1 MKQFPKSIL
10 MKSISLILIGG
21 ASQILWADT
30 TLPTITVEAAAEQ
43 QSYANGALKDNADL
57 GALGSKKIIDT
68 PFSVAEYSSKLI
80 ENQQASTVGEVL
92 KNDSSIR
99 ITTGQ
104 GHLNENFSLRGFD
117 VIHDDIALN
126 GMYGMAPYGRVPTE
140 FLDSVTV
147 LKGPNALVAGM
158 SPTGGVGGVVIA
170 NTKRADKD
178 KTQVS
183 ASLENG
189 GYYQSG
195 FDVSR
200 RFGANKEFGVRVNGA
215 YGQGEHILKGMDDT
229 HASGAIAA
237 DYTTDKLKL
246 NFDAYA
252 VRDDREGGSPAM
264 VGFLSCA
271 GVKDPKKCTAPFELM
286 KAPKGDTNYFSSL
299 EGHTRSQFT
308 GLSGEYSFTPDV
320 KASAG
325 VGYVEKKY
333 RGHIFGT
340 RLIVN
345 NANTG
350 DASSQYYR
358 VGMDEKNTAAN
369 LGVEGRFETGAV
381 KHKVGLRADYLTR
394 KTSQHSNQG
403 AKPVDFNTNLYN
415 PIANAGSMP
424 AEKPAL
430 SPLLDS
436 QYVSYTLTDQ
446 LSMLDDKLQ
455 LIVGARYQ
463 DVDTENLQK
472 KTEYQ
477 EDKISPSLGVVVKP
491 FGENLS
497 LYANYVE
504 GLSEGATVNNNAD
517 ANNNVTFAPFQTKQY
532 EMGAKYQK
540 GTWLNTLAV
549 YQIDK
554 PSTMVSSYSNGDP
567 LSKITQITTDGAETR
582 SRGVEWAFSGEI
594 YSGLNL
600 LGSMAY
606 IDAEYIKAAPK
617 QGAAVQG
624 NTVYGVPD
632 FTATLGL
639 DYAVPYVQGLNVN
652 ARANYVSEQYLN
664 DANTLELPD
673 YTILDLGARYA
684 TKLGGVNTTFL
695 ANIDNVT
702 DKQYWEGAFNS
713 GYALVGGPR
722 TYKVGVTFDF

>member
-10 MKSISLILIGG
+10 VKSISLILIGG

-43 QSYANGALKDNADL
+43 QAYANGALKDNADL

-80 ENQQASTVGEVL
+80 EDQQAKTVGDVL
-92 KNDSSIR
+92 QNDASIR
-99 ITTGQ
+99 VTTNQ
-104 GHLNENFSLRGFD
+104 GHLNENFKLRGFD
-117 VIHDDIALN
+117 VNHEDMSYN
-126 GMYGMAPYGRVPTE
+126 GFFGVAPYGRMPTA
-140 FLDSVTV
+140 FLESVTV
-147 LKGPNALVAGM
+147 LKGPNALVAGVA
-158 SPTGGVGGVVIA
+158 PTGSVGGVVIA
-170 NTKRADKD
+170 NSKRADKD
-178 KTQVS
+178 LTRVS
-183 ASLENG
+183 ASLEDG

-195 FDVSR
+195 FDISR
-200 RFGANKEFGVRVNGA
+200 RMGQDNEFGVRVNGTYA
-215 YGQGEHILKGMDDT
+215 DGEHVIDGMNDRL
-229 HASGAIAA
+229 ASGAIAA
-237 DYTTDKLKL
+237 DYTAGKVKI

-252 VRDDREGGSPAM
+252 IKENRKGGSPAM
-264 VGFLSCA
+264 VAMGGNTSLNQ
-271 GVKDPKKCTAPFELM
+271 VIAP
-286 KAPKGDTNYFSSL
+286 PKGDSNYFPHL
-299 EGHTRSQFT
+299 EGNSDSQFA
-308 GLSGEYSFTPDV
+308 GLSGEYKFSPDL
-320 KASAG
+320 KAFAG
-325 VGYVEKKY
+325 IGYVEKSY
-333 RGHIFGT
+333 DGHLFGT

-345 NANTG
+345 KADG
-350 DASSQYYR
+350 SASSQYYR
-358 VGMDEKNTAAN
+358 VASEEHNTVAN
-369 LGVEGRFETGAV
+369 AGLEAKFDTGAV
-381 KHKVGLRADYLTR
+381 KHTLGLRTDYLAR
-394 KTSQHSNQG
+394 KYTLHKKATQQ
-403 AKPVDFNTNLYN
+403 AFTTNLYDPSKN
-415 PIANAGSMP
+415 GSMP
-424 AEKPAL
+424 L
-430 SPLLDS
+430 SYPEVAPLGDNK
-436 QYVSYTLTDQ
+436 YISYTLTDQ
-446 LSMLDDKLQ
+446 LSMLNDKLQ

-463 DVDTENLQK
+463 DIDTKNLQAGK
-472 KTEYQ
+472 SYQ
-477 EDKISPSLGVVVKP
+477 EDKVSPSLGVVVKP
-491 FGENLS
+491 FGDSLS
-497 LYANYVE
+497 LYASYVE
-504 GLSEGATVNNNAD
+504 GLSEGATVDNAKD
-517 ANNNVTFAPFQTKQY
+517 ANNRKSFAPFQTKQY

-554 PSTMVSSYSNGDP
+554 PGTMVSSYSNGDP
-567 LSKITQITTDGAETR
+567 LSKISQITTDDAETR

-632 FTATLGL
+632 FTATLGF

-695 ANIDNVT
+695 ANIDNAT